1 MGAIAV
7 VELQDYIMQALS
19 RRGLPSPTSL
29 IRLMIQQSVYVKVQ
43 GGSAEGWVKQV
54 LLSRH

>member
-19 RRGLPSPTSL
+19 RRGLQSPTSL
-29 IRLMIQQSVYVKVQ
+29 IRLMIQQSVYVNVQ
-43 GGSAEGWVKQV
+43 GGSAEGWVKKV